1 MTAGARPADLPGST
15 DVASPADRSAL
26 AGPSPTFDGAYA
38 RRWAVA
44 AAEAADERKGVD
56 TVLIDVGDVL
66 VVTDLFVI
74 THGNNARQVRAI
86 TEGVEELLREAGGP
100 SPVRIEGADD
110 RQWVLLDYGAF
121 VVHVF
126 DAERRALYQLERL
139 WGDCPVL
146 DWRNAADGAV
156 PVAGTALDRR

>member
-1 MTAGARPADLPGST
+1 MTGRAHSADSAGDAGQAAWADSAG
-15 DVASPADRSAL
+15 DAD
-26 AGPSPTFDGAYA
+26 P

-44 AAEAADERKGVD
+44 AAVAADDRKGID
-56 TVLIDVGDVL
+56 TVVIDVGDVL

-86 TEGVEELLREAGGP
+86 TDGVEESLRAAGGP

-126 DAERRALYQLERL
+126 DAERRAFYQLERL
-139 WGDCPVL
+139 WGDCPVI
-146 DWRNAADGAV
+146 DWQPA
-156 PVAGTALDRR
+156 PVAAPAPGPPEQSRSRQPLSGGA

>member
-1 MTAGARPADLPGST
+1 MTAGSQESGG
-15 DVASPADRSAL
+15 ASPAGAIRP
-26 AGPSPTFDGAYA
+26 AGLLFASDGADA
-38 RRWAVA
+38 RRWAMA
-44 AAEAADERKGVD
+44 AATVADERKGVD

-86 TEGVEELLREAGGP
+86 SDGVEESLKEAGGP
-100 SPVRIEGADD
+100 SPLRIEGADD
-110 RQWVLLDYGAF
+110 RQWVLLDYGSF

-139 WGDCPVL
+139 WGDCPLL
-146 DWRNAADGAV
+146 DWQTAADETLPA
-156 PVAGTALDRR
+156 AASEDRRGR